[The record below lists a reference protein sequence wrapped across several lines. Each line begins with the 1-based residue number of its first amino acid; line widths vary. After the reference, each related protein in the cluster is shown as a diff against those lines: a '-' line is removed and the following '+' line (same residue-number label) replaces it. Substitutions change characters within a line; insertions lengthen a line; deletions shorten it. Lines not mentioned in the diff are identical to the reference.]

1 MVDSMATSQALLLNK
16 KLEEEGILEKITDE
30 TGLKVIG
37 KEAAAKLVE
46 VQGKNAET
54 EKVKTKETTSE

>member
-30 TGLKVIG
+30 T
-37 KEAAAKLVE
+37 
-46 VQGKNAET
+46 
-54 EKVKTKETTSE
+54 S